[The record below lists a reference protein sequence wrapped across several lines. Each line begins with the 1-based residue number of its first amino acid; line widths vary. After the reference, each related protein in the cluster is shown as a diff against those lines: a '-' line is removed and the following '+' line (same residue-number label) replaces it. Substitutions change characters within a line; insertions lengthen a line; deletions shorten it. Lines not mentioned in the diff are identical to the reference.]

1 MGLEGSFSAFPHPS
15 CGPCSQ
21 GGSVGSWARGLCPE
35 TWGQGS
41 GIGGQWE
48 GLLWPLYTW
57 LMSWP
62 PAHSDQRLFFQN
74 TLFPSPAFLPSTS
87 RLLVHLGL
95 VSRAWPT

>member
-1 MGLEGSFSAFPHPS
+1 MGLEGSFSAFPHPG

-21 GGSVGSWARGLCPE
+21 VGLWGPGHVGSAPKA
-35 TWGQGS
+35 WGQGS

-48 GLLWPLYTW
+48 GLLWSLYTW

-62 PAHSDQRLFFQN
+62 PAHADQRLFFQN
-74 TLFPSPAFLPSTS
+74 TLFPSPAFVPSTS

-95 VSRAWPT
+95 MSRAWPT